1 MSPIPIQFVE
11 STWAIGKLIK
21 YKGIVKAWFLVFA
34 LLLAACGSNHRNSAP
49 VADAGPDQASN
60 VQMGDTVILDGSA
73 SSDPDGNALSYLWSF
88 RSLPSGSAVTLS
100 DPTSAKPSFVADKSG
115 TYTASLTVNNGTTDS
130 TPDTVSVGVVV
141 PPPKVTITA
150 PENLS
155 VVTATTVA
163 VTGTVDDP
171 DATLTVNGVAV
182 ANNSG
187 NYATSAVLQAGA
199 SNTVTVVGKNGTGA
213 GSASVQVMVNT
224 SNNPV
229 LSITSPKSDFI
240 TGGAFTMGVPFP
252 ASTQVA
258 VQGVIKVNTSV
269 LFGNAP
275 SVAVNNVGAS
285 VSHVFFNTECG
296 LLDLLPPFHCWN
308 FSATVSLG
316 QGNRT
321 ITAVGT
327 DVQNRSTAVSV
338 SGVVDYCRV
347 GAYNSK
353 NSTPGYS
360 DPGVRALAGIN
371 HDIQSNRC
379 HEIDGCSAPNV
390 TQECADDPMHCPD
403 GGHGTVLRPAG
414 IISLF
419 ALAIEIAI
427 PATLNQ
433 AATAFG
439 HGAPPPD
446 GTGNPPT
453 EFFVHGD
460 RSAYD
465 VPCNRHDPCYQT
477 CVSVPPGTDP
487 EPAWES
493 AWHSCNDKQHR
504 EMLDVCARAYPATC
518 PYRVLGLPDPIK
530 CPKYFDEK
538 LVCTLLAEVYYQ
550 GVQSHYAPGSLQ
562 ETVLDGQPSG
572 LTRFKQR
579 QMDYCAQ

>member
-88 RSLPSGSAVTLS
+88 QSLPSGSAVTLS
-100 DPTSAKPSFVADKSG
+100 DPTSAKPSFVADKAG

-141 PPPKVTITA
+141 PPPKVTITV
-150 PENLS
+150 PQNLS

-171 DATLTVNGVAV
+171 DATLTVNGIAV

-199 SNTVTVVGKNGTGA
+199 SNTVTVVGKNGTGE

-229 LSITSPKSDFI
+229 LSITSPKGDFI
-240 TGGAFTMGVPFP
+240 TGGASVMGVPFP

-296 LLDLLPPFHCWN
+296 LLDLLPPFKCWN
-308 FSATVSLG
+308 FSATVPLG

-327 DVQNRSTAVSV
+327 DVLNRSTAVSV
-338 SGVVDYCRV
+338 SGVIDYCRV
-347 GAYNSK
+347 GAYSSK

-360 DPGVRALAGIN
+360 DPGVTALAGIN

-477 CVSVPPGTDP
+477 CVSVPLGTDP